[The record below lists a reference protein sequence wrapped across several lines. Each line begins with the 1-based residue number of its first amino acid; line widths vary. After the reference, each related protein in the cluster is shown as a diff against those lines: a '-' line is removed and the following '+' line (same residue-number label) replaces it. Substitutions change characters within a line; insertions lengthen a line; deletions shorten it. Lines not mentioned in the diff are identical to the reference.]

1 MTYSMK
7 YLLLKKLFNYV
18 ALSEKF
24 HCSKVASIDERSLNF
39 GLAQL
44 AQLTFRGS
52 ARSQLAWLRQSKIT
66 MMLMS
71 EKARIYIWFYIIG
84 TRLCIFIGNSP
95 PLPSQFFQ
103 TIIFDDHSFNEHL
116 SSFCSNQ
123 IIQCR
128 HQCVILQFLHI
139 LFKFIPVLSGVIQ
152 C

>member
-18 ALSEKF
+18 PLSEKF

-44 AQLTFRGS
+44 AQLTFGGS

-71 EKARIYIWFYIIG
+71 EKARIYILFYIIG
-84 TRLCIFIGNSP
+84 TRLCIGNSP

-103 TIIFDDHSFNEHL
+103 TIIFDDHLTRISHL
-116 SSFCSNQ
+116 SVLTRLSSVVTSVNT
-123 IIQCR
+123 IQ
-128 HQCVILQFLHI
+128 HNSSV
-139 LFKFIPVLSGVIQ
+139 
-152 C
+152 